1 MVHSAEMG
9 NHWFTDNH
17 SMGEY
22 MIIVI
27 DALNKHLF
35 TDVLEDMFQLRG
47 RVFGDRLGWEVNI
60 QDGKEIDDFDNLD
73 PAYVVGLDDEGNV
86 VSAVRALQTTGPHML
101 SDVFHAILDG
111 EPPIRSAT
119 MWESTRFCVD
129 TKRLTRGKD
138 RNSVSYATCELM
150 IGSLE
155 FARRSGIK
163 DIITVMDPI
172 MDRVLKR
179 SNNAPYDYVG
189 KTVPMGKVP
198 ALAALLDC
206 SEERISRV
214 REFAGIEHDVFLTE
228 DEALKLL
235 EKTRST
241 QEMPLD
247 LISSTPANRD
257 HKPLS
262 SLEKYFVEQMRAART
277 EQEVKSVLSLIEA
290 LSDSFSPEQK
300 LALRQ
305 SPWAL
310 ANEA

>member
-1 MVHSAEMG
+1 MG
-9 NHWFTDNH
+9 NAWFTDNH
-17 SMGEY
+17 SMGEK

-35 TDVLEDMFQLRG
+35 SSVLEDMFRLRG
-47 RVFGDRLGWEVNI
+47 RVFGGRLGWDVTIE
-60 QDGKEIDDFDNLD
+60 DGKEIDDFDNLD

-111 EPPIRSAT
+111 EAPLRSAT

-129 TKRLTRGKD
+129 TQRLNRGKD

-155 FARRSGIK
+155 FARRSGIQ
-163 DIITVMDPI
+163 DIVTVMDPV

-179 SNNAPYDYVG
+179 SNNAPYGYVG

-206 SEERISRV
+206 TEERINNV

-228 DEALKLL
+228 EETLKLL
-235 EKTRST
+235 IHSKST
-241 QEMPLD
+241 AKMPLD
-247 LISSTPANRD
+247 VTTATAPANRD

-262 SLEKYFVEQMRAART
+262 SLEKYFVEQMRAAKT
-277 EQEVKSVLSLIEA
+277 EEDVKSVLDLIEA
-290 LSDSFSPEQK
+290 LSDSFSPEQRQT
-300 LALRQ
+300 LRQ
-305 SPWAL
+305 TPWAL